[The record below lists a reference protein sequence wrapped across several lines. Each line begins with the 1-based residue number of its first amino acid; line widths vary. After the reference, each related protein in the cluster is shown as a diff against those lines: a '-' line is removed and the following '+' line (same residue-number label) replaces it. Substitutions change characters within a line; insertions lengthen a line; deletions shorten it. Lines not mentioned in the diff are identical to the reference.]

1 MSSETSASIRVQLP
15 PLLRNLMGG
24 ERWLTGDGDSIVAV
38 LADLGRKHPSL
49 ALHFFDEQGA
59 LRHNIAFVHDG
70 AVVRAR
76 EATMHAVAPGDELIL
91 TTALAGG

>member
-1 MSSETSASIRVQLP
+1 MSHEASAGIRVQLP

-24 ERWLTGDGDSIVAV
+24 ERWLTGEGHSIVAV

-59 LRHNIAFVHDG
+59 LRCNIAFVHGG
-70 AVVRAR
+70 AVIRAR
-76 EATMHAVAPGDELIL
+76 EAATHTVLPGDELIL

>member
-1 MSSETSASIRVQLP
+1 MSHEASTGIRVQLP

-70 AVVRAR
+70 AVVRAH
-76 EATMHAVAPGDELIL
+76 ETTTQAVGPGDELIL